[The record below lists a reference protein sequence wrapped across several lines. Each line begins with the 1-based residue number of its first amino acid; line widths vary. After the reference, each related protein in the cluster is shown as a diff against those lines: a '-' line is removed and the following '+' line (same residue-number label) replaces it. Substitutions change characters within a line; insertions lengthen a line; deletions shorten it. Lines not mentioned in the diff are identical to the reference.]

1 MAIRFQEEKNIFT
14 LDTCNTRYMFQIVY
28 GKFPVHLYYG
38 AKEGEQPEQFQN
50 KVISFAP
57 FFKEHRLSYLPDYCL
72 SEYTGFDR
80 GDYRAS
86 ALKIRNVEGNAA
98 TMLKYQG
105 YEVLPGRV
113 ELEGLPFAEAD
124 EKTQTLELRLLD
136 EVTGDIYSHVV
147 GIF

>member
-1 MAIRFQEEKNIFT
+1 MSIIFQEEKNIFI

-38 AKEGEQPEQFQN
+38 AKEGEQPERFQN

-57 FFKEHRLSYLPDYCL
+57 FYKEYGLKYLPDYCL
-72 SEYTGFDR
+72 SEYTGFDS

-86 ALKIRNVEGNAA
+86 ALKIRNAEGDAV

-105 YEVLPGRV
+105 YEVLSGRV
-113 ELEGLPFAEAD
+113 DLEGLPFADAD
-124 EKTQTLELRLLD
+124 EQTETLEICMLD
-136 EVTGDIYSHVV
+136 EVTGVQLSPHS
-147 GIF
+147 